1 MERDEAAARSLAAV
15 PGGGGG
21 SDFLSRLPDHLLV
34 DILHRLCTKEAVA
47 TTVLS
52 RRWRAVW
59 AGLPHLNFD
68 DVDPSAPARALASYQ
83 DLAAFEIQR
92 LAVSPN
98 QVDAQETS
106 AWLALAAPLLSGPL
120 DLKISRA
127 LSKEALDN
135 LLMGGGDG
143 DQEAVEFPCFE
154 RATEVRLDL
163 AFLAP
168 ALPPVGVFHALRS
181 MFLHNFRCQG
191 QIILSAMML
200 PSLQHLTMNRGR
212 CLNVLINS
220 EFLISVHLS
229 YLMLLQQ
236 LAIVAPGLQ
245 QLEVV
250 HCFYDAPI
258 PVANIDAERLQVLSW
273 EVPYDAEFVHL
284 GEMPCL
290 WRLRAPPISMFRWQ
304 AIQMA
309 QICARFL
316 KRFAAVNHL
325 ELQMSLGVSASFLD
339 AFFLQS
345 PLQLK
350 LLRNDRI
357 DSPFQ

>member
-1 MERDEAAARSLAAV
+1 M
-15 PGGGGG
+15 
-21 SDFLSRLPDHLLV
+21 
-34 DILHRLCTKEAVA
+34 
-47 TTVLS
+47 
-52 RRWRAVW
+52 
-59 AGLPHLNFD
+59 
-68 DVDPSAPARALASYQ
+68 
-83 DLAAFEIQR
+83 
-92 LAVSPN
+92 
-98 QVDAQETS
+98 
-106 AWLALAAPLLSGPL
+106 
-120 DLKISRA
+120 
-127 LSKEALDN
+127 
-135 LLMGGGDG
+135 
-143 DQEAVEFPCFE
+143 
-154 RATEVRLDL
+154 
-163 AFLAP
+163 
-168 ALPPVGVFHALRS
+168 
-181 MFLHNFRCQG
+181 
-191 QIILSAMML
+191 
-200 PSLQHLTMNRGR
+200 
-212 CLNVLINS
+212 
-220 EFLISVHLS
+220 
-229 YLMLLQQ
+229 
-236 LAIVAPGLQ
+236 APGLQ

-357 DSPFQ
+357 DSPFQECHSVPLRLNCVVMKQDLVAT